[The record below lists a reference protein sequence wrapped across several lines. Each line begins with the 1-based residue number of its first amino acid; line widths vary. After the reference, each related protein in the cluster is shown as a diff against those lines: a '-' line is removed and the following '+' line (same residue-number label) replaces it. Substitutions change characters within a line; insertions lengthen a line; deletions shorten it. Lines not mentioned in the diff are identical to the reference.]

1 MGDVF
6 VFAPLMFL
14 YSIILG
20 IILGIIFNI
29 INGLAK
35 FFKVSSKTL
44 LILDVI
50 FMVIATFLTFIFLLA
65 GNFGMLRLYVIL
77 GEILGIW
84 LFGFVFLRLAK
95 FVLLKLHIIRWLVVF
110 HILSYMSFEFLFV
123 FSKKSVAF
131 LNLYGIII
139 TYFSER
145 SFVFWVK
152 RLNFLIVRPGIEV
165 GT

>member
-95 FVLLKLHIIRWLVVF
+95 FVLLKLHIIR
-110 HILSYMSFEFLFV
+110 
-123 FSKKSVAF
+123 
-131 LNLYGIII
+131 
-139 TYFSER
+139 
-145 SFVFWVK
+145 
-152 RLNFLIVRPGIEV
+152 
-165 GT
+165 